1 MDIRVLRYFLAAV
14 EQQSI
19 TGAAQKLHVTQPTLS
34 RQFMELEEELG
45 HPLFIR
51 SNRKLRLTTK
61 GELFYERARAIVD
74 LFERTKAEIRAEYE
88 LAGEIRIAAGVTS
101 ARASLARA
109 NARLQ
114 NEAPKVK
121 FHVTSGAE
129 AEVKSELHSGL
140 TDFGVFVGIADT
152 VGYSVIKLKQKDVW
166 GVLTRRDGPFAGKT
180 CLEASDLIGVPL
192 MTSEQSH
199 SRNEFDGWLN
209 DLKNDLNI
217 VGTFNLL
224 YNAYVLAAAGV
235 GHVIAIGG
243 VINPTLESGL
253 MWLPLH
259 PKLECDIVVAWDRT
273 RHLTPAAERL
283 IVLLKEEESREIS
296 SML

>member
-1 MDIRVLRYFLAAV
+1 MDIRVLRYFRAPV

-19 TGAAQKLHVTQPTLS
+19 TAAAQKLHVTQPTLS

-61 GELFYERARAIVD
+61 GELFYARARAIVD
-74 LFERTKAEIRAEYE
+74 LFERTKAEIRAEDE
-88 LAGEIRIAAGVTS
+88 LAGEIRIAAGETY
-101 ARASLARA
+101 AHASLARA
-109 NARLQ
+109 IARQ
-114 NEAPKVK
+114 QKEAPQVK
-121 FHVTSGAE
+121 LHVTSGAE